1 MNNLVLLTAFV
12 LVSSV
17 CAMPL
22 PQDLTLAEFR
32 SLRDE
37 EITSHKVKI
46 TPSYA
51 QVNMHLDMDN
61 IFSYIY
67 RHTGVNICRSTFLLL
82 YYRSDDRE
90 ETTELV
96 KSLALKDLFP

>member
-61 IFSYIY
+61 IFSYYTFIGIPVLTFVEAHFCY
-67 RHTGVNICRSTFLLL
+67 YITGP
-82 YYRSDDRE
+82 
-90 ETTELV
+90 TTGKKLRNW
-96 KSLALKDLFP
+96 